1 MACKNLFGGSAAA
14 FLILLAAAAGTGVIG
29 AYLRS
34 DPLGLGLGIAC
45 GRVGFCDL
53 LALFRCFYY
62 LHPVQRTNGIIPYLR
77 IHRIEHVNAFIAVLH
92 GRVLTAHCSQA
103 NALTEL
109 IHGVDM
115 IHPVPVNAP
124 EQQYAFDLAHIA
136 ALGGKASFLIRIG
149 FVRFGYHGIAQP
161 LTGILP
167 EDAFA
172 GNEIEFIPEL
182 AADTA
187 VIPRLLLGL
196 GRTAEIYDGHSRSH
210 KLFPHQ

>member
-1 MACKNLFGGSAAA
+1 
-14 FLILLAAAAGTGVIG
+14 
-29 AYLRS
+29 
-34 DPLGLGLGIAC
+34 
-45 GRVGFCDL
+45 
-53 LALFRCFYY
+53 
-62 LHPVQRTNGIIPYLR
+62 
-77 IHRIEHVNAFIAVLH
+77 
-92 GRVLTAHCSQA
+92 
-103 NALTEL
+103 
-109 IHGVDM
+109 M

-172 GNEIEFIPEL
+172 GNEVEFIPEL

-196 GRTAEIYDGHSRSH
+196 GRTAEIYDGIYDLVAHLGYCRMHILAH
-210 KLFPHQ
+210 KNLPALGIDELAHLVHYIVIL